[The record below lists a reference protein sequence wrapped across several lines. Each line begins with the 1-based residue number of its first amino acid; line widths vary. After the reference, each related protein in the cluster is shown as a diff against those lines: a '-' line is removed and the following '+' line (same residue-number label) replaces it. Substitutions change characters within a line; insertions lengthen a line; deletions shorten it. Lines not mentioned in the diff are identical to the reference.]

1 MKEFKTYEE
10 QIELLKLKGLIILDE
25 AYAKEKL
32 KEENYYNIINGYKEL
47 FMNLHKNDTFITDV
61 TFEEE
66 SKKREANA
74 QGTKMILL
82 YMLER
87 LYEEYKLQNYVTH
100 EQRDRFFEIYNAYHN
115 LGGNG
120 YGTALWETIEGLDIR
135 NDVDGVSPF
144 VKMLKEMNKRDQY

>member
-1 MKEFKTYEE
+1 MDLLLETYYTVLPIVVTSLMGYVVWTLQNGKKQEKAR
-10 QIELLKLKGLIILDE
+10 IE
-25 AYAKEKL
+25 
-32 KEENYYNIINGYKEL
+32 EEN
-47 FMNLHKNDTFITDV
+47 
-61 TFEEE
+61 
-66 SKKREANA
+66 KKREANA

-100 EQRDRFFEIYNAYHN
+100 EQRDRFCEIYNAYHN

-144 VKMLKEMNKRDQY
+144 VKMLKEMNKREGE

>member
-1 MKEFKTYEE
+1 MDLLLETYYTVLPIVVTSLMGYVVWTLQNGKKQEKVR
-10 QIELLKLKGLIILDE
+10 IE
-25 AYAKEKL
+25 
-32 KEENYYNIINGYKEL
+32 EEN
-47 FMNLHKNDTFITDV
+47 
-61 TFEEE
+61 
-66 SKKREANA
+66 KKREANA

-87 LYEEYKLQNYVTH
+87 LYEEYKLQDYVTH
-100 EQRDRFFEIYNAYHN
+100 EQRDRFYEIYNAYHN

-144 VKMLKEMNKRDQY
+144 VKMLKEMNKRD